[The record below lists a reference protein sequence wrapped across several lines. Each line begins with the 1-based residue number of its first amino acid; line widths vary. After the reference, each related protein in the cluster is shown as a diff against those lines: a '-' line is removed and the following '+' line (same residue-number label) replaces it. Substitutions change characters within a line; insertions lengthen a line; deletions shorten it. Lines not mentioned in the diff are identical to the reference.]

1 MSRHLVNNLPIEMF
15 ALWLLELALSYYL
28 AFVLLTS
35 GAAAAGLGLPLAN
48 QAFCI
53 ALAVVFSAFLVGL
66 YRPAVFART
75 RGMLVNTALGGI
87 MAFPAAWMVSALLG
101 IDMAALFGHDL
112 LWPAKILAAW
122 ILALFVTRLAFM
134 AAVRSNLF
142 ARRVA
147 LLGDAG
153 MLAPTLAAVQAGQT
167 GFIEIAAGSTSHA
180 DPAALRRSHV
190 RDLVATRP
198 ALDALSPDQ
207 KAAFAGAG
215 ITIEAVAQFW
225 ERHLK
230 RVDIGAIGP
239 DWVSGVAQ
247 TAGGPL
253 QAAFNRLGDVVIS
266 TAMLVFTAPLMGL
279 VALAVRLDSPGP
291 VLYRQERVGLNGV
304 PFTLLKFRSMQ
315 VDAERS
321 GAVWAMQSDPRVTRL
336 GILIRRTR
344 MDELPQLLNILLGQM
359 SFIGPRPER
368 PHFVEK
374 LSAVIPFYAE
384 RSRVKPG
391 LTGWAQVNYPYGASV
406 EDARAKL
413 SYDLFYVKHR
423 SILLDLTIMFAT
435 IRVILFQEGSR

>member
-1 MSRHLVNNLPIEMF
+1 
-15 ALWLLELALSYYL
+15 
-28 AFVLLTS
+28 
-35 GAAAAGLGLPLAN
+35 
-48 QAFCI
+48 
-53 ALAVVFSAFLVGL
+53 
-66 YRPAVFART
+66 
-75 RGMLVNTALGGI
+75 MLVNTALGGI

-122 ILALFVTRLAFM
+122 ILALFVTRLAFL

-167 GFIEIAAGSTSHA
+167 GFIEIAAGPTSLV

-198 ALDALSPDQ
+198 ALDALSPAQ
-207 KAAFAGAG
+207 RVALAGAG

-230 RVDIGAIGP
+230 RVDIGAIGL

-253 QAAFNRLGDVVIS
+253 QAALNRLGDVMIS

-279 VALAVRLDSPGP
+279 VALAVRFDSPGP

-336 GILIRRTR
+336 GTLIRRTR
-344 MDELPQLLNILLGQM
+344 MDELPQLLNILSGQM